1 MISLI
6 RLTGY
11 RNVCIFSSAIYPIL
25 QLEKNPYSNSGF
37 LFRKQLFNIPQSAKV
52 LEINPSTSAE
62 LSVVNRPNIT
72 EGILQA

>member
-6 RLTGY
+6 QLTGY

-25 QLEKNPYSNSGF
+25 QLEKNSFSNCGF
-37 LFRKQLFNIPQSAKV
+37 LFRKPLLNMPQSAKV

-72 EGILQA
+72 EGILQT